1 MPDVWSSV
9 AAPDATTQERLA
21 DVLETRGADPQQQ
34 AMRRVFLTDI
44 AFPAG
49 ARVLE
54 VGCGTGVLTRTLARW
69 PEVGTVVGVDCAPSR
84 LDRARGL
91 TTDLPN
97 VSFQEGDG
105 RSLPI
110 EKGAF
115 DAVVFDS
122 TLSHVPDPNARSPRR
137 FGF

>member
-9 AAPDATTQERLA
+9 AELDATTQERLA

-49 ARVLE
+49 AHVLE

-69 PEVGTVVGVDCAPSR
+69 PEVGTVVGVDCAPSL

-91 TTDLPN
+91 TADLPN

-105 RSLPI
+105 RSLPLGR
-110 EKGAF
+110 ERSMPSS
-115 DAVVFDS
+115 S
-122 TLSHVPDPNARSPRR
+122 TRHCLTCRIPNARSPRR